1 MNGQPVISV
10 RGEASFEVEPE
21 IAVVG
26 VTVQARDRDRKT
38 VLRLL
43 ADRNREVTGL
53 IKGYGEAVEK
63 LESGPVSVRPEL
75 KEKRAGERVAG
86 YFATASVTVTIRDF
100 TVLGELIVRLADA
113 ELATVDGFWW
123 ALRPGSPVY
132 REARMA
138 AARDATVRAGE
149 YAEAFGGQL
158 GDLLEAA
165 DSGLLTA
172 QARQDSWRF
181 SGPGAAAG
189 RASGKAEPAQPELDL
204 EPEKQTV
211 SARVDARF
219 EMIRPAGAHD
229 HHHRQRDGH
238 AGDDR
243 RAAGGQPGAR
253 QEVPGGTGLRLAC
266 GAPGRGA
273 PAAAGVLRTV
283 GVAGGGPGAFRRPGL
298 GTVRQDR
305 HRARRLAS
313 RPGTVHRHSR
323 EHFINSMVAAFY
335 LFYGFTRYNY

>member
-10 RGEASFEVEPE
+10 RGEATLEVEPE

-26 VTVQARDRDRKT
+26 VTVQARDRDRET
-38 VLRLL
+38 VLRRL
-43 ADRNREVTGL
+43 ADRNREVTDL

-86 YFATASVTVTIRDF
+86 YFATASTTVTVRDF

-149 YAEAFGGQL
+149 YAEAFGGRL

-165 DSGLLTA
+165 DSGLLSA
-172 QARQDSWRF
+172 DARRDQWAFTSARG
-181 SGPGAAAG
+181 SAG
-189 RASGKAEPAQPELDL
+189 RASGKAQSDQPELDL
-204 EPEKQTV
+204 EPARQSV
-211 SARVDARF
+211 SAQVDARF
-219 EMIRPAGAHD
+219 EMIRPAPG
-229 HHHRQRDGH
+229 Q
-238 AGDDR
+238 AG
-243 RAAGGQPGAR
+243 
-253 QEVPGGTGLRLAC
+253 
-266 GAPGRGA
+266 
-273 PAAAGVLRTV
+273 
-283 GVAGGGPGAFRRPGL
+283 
-298 GTVRQDR
+298 
-305 HRARRLAS
+305 S
-313 RPGTVHRHSR
+313 
-323 EHFINSMVAAFY
+323 
-335 LFYGFTRYNY
+335 